1 MIILD
6 PLTEPPVV
14 TAGKHSVKIE
24 SPSFTKP
31 IDLAHTETPMAVR
44 WLRDLADQI
53 EDAGRISR
61 A

>member
-1 MIILD
+1 MSLAVTI
-6 PLTEPPVV
+6 PRPVV
-14 TAGKHSVKIE
+14 TAGKHSIRVE

-31 IDLAHTETPMAVR
+31 FDLTHDEAPKTAA

-53 EDAGRISR
+53 EAAGRMAR